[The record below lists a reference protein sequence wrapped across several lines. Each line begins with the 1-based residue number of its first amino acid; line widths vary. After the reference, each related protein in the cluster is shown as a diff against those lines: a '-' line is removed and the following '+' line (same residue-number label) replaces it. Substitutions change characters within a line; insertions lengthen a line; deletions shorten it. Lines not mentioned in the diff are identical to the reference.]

1 MVLTCCR
8 LFPVSG
14 LLQNKL
20 FSHRSMKRHEK
31 CIWCSHELQ
40 KWRCTFYRLR
50 LNSVTRKALIQ
61 VHLCV
66 MILWTAQ
73 RHSAG
78 GMKWKVKSVFNCF
91 ERWVK
96 EWRMTEPIISAAS
109 EKHFVAV
116 RAWRGEREKR
126 ERAISGGEKTSTVF
140 VSDWVLMNHK
150 ETKQ

>member
-1 MVLTCCR
+1 MALSCWG
-8 LFPVSG
+8 LLPKSG

-20 FSHRSMKRHEK
+20 ICHSCMKKHEK
-31 CIWCSHELQ
+31 YIWCSHESQ
-40 KWRCTFYRLR
+40 KWRCTFYCLR

-66 MILWTAQ
+66 MIPWTAQ

-78 GMKWKVKSVFNCF
+78 SMKWKVKSVFNCF

-96 EWRMTEPIISAAS
+96 EWRMTEAIISAAS
-109 EKHFVAV
+109 EKHFVAA
-116 RAWRGEREKR
+116 RAWRGERERK
-126 ERAISGGEKTSTVF
+126 EKTSTML
-140 VSDWVLMNHK
+140 VSDWVLMNHR